1 MWYCYKNA
9 AIGVRLTLH
18 WLLSHCDLGR
28 VNASLLASAFVCRI
42 EILILTSQ
50 RPHLHHVYTWYAVC
64 MPKSLKLRSV
74 NS

>member
-1 MWYCYKNA
+1 MWYYYKNA

-42 EILILTSQ
+42 EILILTS
-50 RPHLHHVYTWYAVC
+50 
-64 MPKSLKLRSV
+64 
-74 NS
+74 